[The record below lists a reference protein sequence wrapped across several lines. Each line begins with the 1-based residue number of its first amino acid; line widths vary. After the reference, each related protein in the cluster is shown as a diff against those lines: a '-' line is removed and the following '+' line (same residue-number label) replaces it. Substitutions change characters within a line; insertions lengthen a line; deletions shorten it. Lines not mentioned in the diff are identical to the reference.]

1 MTEQYRQYSENSLEN
16 GFLNQINVDDYQNDN
31 STTENISKKTE
42 ENENNDLIK
51 KIIDKS
57 PVDPFITIDL
67 NAIQDEIV
75 MPPNINVNGENDING
90 KEKGN

>member
-57 PVDPFITIDL
+57 PVDPCITIDL

>member
-1 MTEQYRQYSENSLEN
+1 MTEQYKQYTENSLEN
-16 GFLNQINVDDYQNDN
+16 DMLFQYNINDSKTNN
-31 STTENISKKTE
+31 STKENSTE

-57 PVDPFITIDL
+57 PVDPCITIDL